1 MEAIIGVLVAP
12 LIIFCI
18 FVAPIWI
25 VFHYVFKRK
34 NADREYSAEAG
45 SDKKKIEELVRIADK
60 LESRIQTL
68 EAILDKQDPEWRND
82 I

>member
-1 MEAIIGVLVAP
+1 MEAITGVLVAP

-34 NADREYSAEAG
+34 TVDREHSAEAG